1 MSRTPLDCRVSHGP
15 SHGCERGDP
24 ISKGQA
30 QRKIRTGRKI
40 TVEGRIYAGS
50 LHIRPSLRRKAFGT
64 WRIGSIYQCPDCG
77 PVKTKVISLAPK
89 KAAGRNDSSEQRV
102 ELKSLGSHCP
112 VITRRVSCFEGQ
124 KAPALRAPPSPALG
138 LFFGRLIWRP
148 HGVLA
153 GFRSYWLDLIFR
165 VVCFQAVGYPD
176 SNSAPAFLCLGPVN
190 PEALAHHTPG
200 PFSWP
205 PQLAA
210 SF

>member
-1 MSRTPLDCRVSHGP
+1 MDPPTVVSEGILYQKDKRRGKLGRGAKSRWRSYLRGLVAYP
-15 SHGCERGDP
+15 SEPSSESFRDMAHRIDLSVP
-24 ISKGQA
+24 RLRASKN
-30 QRKIRTGRKI
+30 
-40 TVEGRIYAGS
+40 EE
-50 LHIRPSLRRKAFGT
+50 
-64 WRIGSIYQCPDCG
+64 
-77 PVKTKVISLAPK
+77 ISLAPK

-102 ELKSLGSHCP
+102 ELKSLGSHCH

-124 KAPALRAPPSPALG
+124 KAPALRAPPSPAQG
-138 LFFGRLIWRP
+138 LFFRRLIWRP

>member
-1 MSRTPLDCRVSHGP
+1 MHVSHAAGLTCQP
-15 SHGCERGDP
+15 WTLHGCERGDP
-24 ISKGQA
+24 ISKEQA

-50 LHIRPSLRRKAFGT
+50 LHTRPSLRRKAFGT

-112 VITRRVSCFEGQ
+112 VITRRVSRFEGQ

-138 LFFGRLIWRP
+138 LF
-148 HGVLA
+148 
-153 GFRSYWLDLIFR
+153 
-165 VVCFQAVGYPD
+165 
-176 SNSAPAFLCLGPVN
+176 
-190 PEALAHHTPG
+190 
-200 PFSWP
+200 
-205 PQLAA
+205 LAA
-210 SF
+210 SFGGLMGLAGFDF